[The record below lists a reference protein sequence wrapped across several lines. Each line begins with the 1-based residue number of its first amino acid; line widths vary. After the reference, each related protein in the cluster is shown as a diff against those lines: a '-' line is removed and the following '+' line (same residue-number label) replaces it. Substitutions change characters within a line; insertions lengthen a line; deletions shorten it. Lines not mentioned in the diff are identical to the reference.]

1 VATARDLANYH
12 RLSVPWAGA
21 VNDARPLLRTVIA
34 ESGLIPAAVE
44 GWSEPAWVDPAT
56 LKPVR
61 GEQHRTT
68 LLSPFDSLIWAE
80 PAKVGGTLR
89 ERAHRIFNFTVSL
102 EAYVPRDKR
111 VHGYFSMPL
120 LVGGRLVGR
129 VDPAREGRTLVA
141 RRVVLDGP
149 SHVSAAAEAL
159 REAAAWVG
167 CDAVRVDVVEP
178 SRLAASLRRAVG

>member
-1 VATARDLANYH
+1 V
-12 RLSVPWAGA
+12 
-21 VNDARPLLRTVIA
+21 
-34 ESGLIPAAVE
+34 
-44 GWSEPAWVDPAT
+44 

-167 CDAVRVDVVEP
+167 CDAVRADEVGP
-178 SRLAASLRRAVG
+178 RRLTASLHRAVG